1 MSDKWEGTGLEQQ
14 LRDVR
19 EQVHM
24 QRKTYEGFMGT
35 MHVAL
40 AITEEAGEVAGQL
53 KKAWRDEAM
62 LTNERQQAVKLE
74 LGDLLY
80 YLQMMADRLGTSL
93 DELAMLNVE
102 KLKAR
107 RAKGAK

>member
-1 MSDKWEGTGLEQQ
+1 MNDKRDGTGLEQQ

-24 QRKTYEGFMGT
+24 QRKTYEGLMGT

-53 KKAWRDEAM
+53 KKAWRDEGVFD
-62 LTNERQQAVKLE
+62 NYRQGLVKEE
-74 LGDLLY
+74 LGDLLWY
-80 YLQMMADRLGTSL
+80 IQAMADRLGTSL